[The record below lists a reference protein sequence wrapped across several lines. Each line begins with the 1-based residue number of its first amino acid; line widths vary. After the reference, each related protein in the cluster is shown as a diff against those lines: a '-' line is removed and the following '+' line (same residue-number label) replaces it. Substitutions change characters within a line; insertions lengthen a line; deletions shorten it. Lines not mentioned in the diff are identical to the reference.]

1 MLDREIKRQW
11 GYLNSNLSCPLFVS
25 NNYKMKALINKHIYF
40 FCIIMLL
47 LYILRRVWSSVVK
60 CESIPSIKLTLDPQL
75 AFDWHSL
82 FSKDLNQHVNQYSVD
97 TRPTLHWHSVD
108 IWLIVWYLI
117 EYTWSKEPSFYMMIT
132 KIYLQESIKCSL
144 FQCPY
149 CEYLGKVHLIWQGG
163 MKILKLEAW
172 NFRSPPR

>member
-1 MLDREIKRQW
+1 MLASWAGDWKMLDREIKRQW

-82 FSKDLNQHVNQYSVD
+82 FSKDLNQHVNQYLVD

-108 IWLIVWYLI
+108 TWLIVWYLI
-117 EYTWSKEPSFYMMIT
+117 EYTWSKEPSWWWSPKYT
-132 KIYLQESIKCSL
+132 YK
-144 FQCPY
+144 
-149 CEYLGKVHLIWQGG
+149 KVSSVHDSSVLTVNI
-163 MKILKLEAW
+163 
-172 NFRSPPR
+172 